1 MKRGFNVKECFF
13 LVLRFLNIIYE
24 GLGRCC
30 IFDRGLRFVL
40 IQFFHIISLFI
51 VFFLDLLL
59 IDGIYKFLG
68 LRLPKTALEFPK
80 PESKT
85 FKKKYS

>member
-1 MKRGFNVKECFF
+1 M
-13 LVLRFLNIIYE
+13 
-24 GLGRCC
+24 
-30 IFDRGLRFVL
+30 
-40 IQFFHIISLFI
+40 
-51 VFFLDLLL
+51 

-85 FKKKYS
+85 FKKKIFLKILLKNIYLQILALEFGFQKQLLTSNFL

>member
-1 MKRGFNVKECFF
+1 M
-13 LVLRFLNIIYE
+13 
-24 GLGRCC
+24 
-30 IFDRGLRFVL
+30 
-40 IQFFHIISLFI
+40 
-51 VFFLDLLL
+51 